1 MEETNNK
8 KAASR
13 APVVVIMGHVDHGK
27 TTLLDS
33 IRKTDVA
40 AREFGGITQKI
51 GAYQVSTDEGKLTFI
66 DTPGHEAFTK
76 MRSQG
81 AKVADV
87 AVLVVGANDSVKP
100 QTIESIKIIQEA
112 KIPYVVAINKI
123 DLPEANV
130 DKTIQ
135 DLIRYSVMIEGY
147 GGEVPVAKI
156 SAKTGQGV
164 KELLDLIKLLCDI
177 NGLTGSAEGELLGIV
192 IESKL
197 DKAKGAVA
205 TVIIKDGRLKVGETV
220 FFGQSETKIRSLI
233 DYQGKQL
240 PEVVAGMPVEVLGLT
255 SVPKVG
261 EVVSRTPI
269 KASTDSKNNLVS
281 NRKEATTEDKGQQL
295 QLILRADTAGSL
307 EAISLSIPENVTVLS
322 TQTGDISEADVLH
335 AKSTHAI
342 ILGFNV
348 KISTSAEKLAESEK
362 ILVRIYKIIYELL
375 EELTDAANGMLDS
388 LQTEEIMGVGQ
399 IVAEFPYE
407 KLRVAGTRVL
417 DGRLAKGD
425 KVRVTRGEEKIGEGK
440 IKSLRMGKV
449 EANKAEKGK
458 ECGIIIEP
466 QFDFHLGDDIIA
478 IR

>member
-1 MEETNNK
+1 MDEKNNK
-8 KAASR
+8 KESPR

-51 GAYQVSTDEGKLTFI
+51 GAYQVTVDEGKLTFI

-87 AVLVVGANDSVKP
+87 AVLVVAANDSVKP

-123 DLPEANV
+123 DLPDANI

-135 DLIRYSVMIEGY
+135 DLIRYSVMVEGF
-147 GGEVPVAKI
+147 GGDVPVAKI
-156 SAKTGQGV
+156 SGKTGKGV
-164 KELLDLIKLLCDI
+164 KELLDLIKLLCDV
-177 NGLTGSAEGELLGIV
+177 NGLSGSAEGELSGIV
-192 IESKL
+192 IESKI

-205 TVIIKDGRLKVGETV
+205 TVIMKDGTMKVGETV
-220 FFGQSETKIRSLI
+220 FFGQTETKIRSLI

-240 PEVVAGMPVEVLGLT
+240 SEVVAGMPVEVLGLGI
-255 SVPKVG
+255 VPKVG
-261 EVVSRTPI
+261 EIVSKTPVA
-269 KASTDSKNNLVS
+269 ASTPTTGNLMA
-281 NRKEATTEDKGQQL
+281 NRKEATSENRQEQL

-322 TQTGDISEADVLH
+322 TETGDISEADVLH
-335 AKSTHAI
+335 AKSTQAI

-348 KISTSAEKLAESEK
+348 KISPSAQRLAESEK
-362 ILVRIYKIIYELL
+362 ILVRTYKIIYELL
-375 EELTDAANGMLDS
+375 EELTDAANGMLES
-388 LQTEEIMGVGQ
+388 LQTEEILGVGQ
-399 IVAEFPYE
+399 IVAEFPFE
-407 KLRVAGTRVL
+407 RLRVAGIRVL
-417 DGRLAKGD
+417 DGRMAKGD
-425 KVRVTRGEEKIGEGK
+425 KIKVTRGEEKVGEGK
-440 IKSLRMGKV
+440 VKSLRIGKE

-466 QFDFHLGDDIIA
+466 QFDFRPGDDIIA

>member
-8 KAASR
+8 KTTSR

-51 GAYQVSTDEGKLTFI
+51 GAYQVTIDEGKLTFI

-87 AVLVVGANDSVKP
+87 AVLVVAANDSVKP

-112 KIPYVVAINKI
+112 KIPYVVAINKV

-135 DLIRYSVMIEGY
+135 DLLRYSVMIEGY
-147 GGEVPVAKI
+147 GGDVPVAKI

-164 KELLDLIKLLCDI
+164 KELLDLIKLLCDM
-177 NGLTGSAEGELLGIV
+177 NGLSGSAEGELLGIV

-205 TVIIKDGRLKVGETV
+205 TVIVKDGMLKVGETV
-220 FFGQSETKIRSLI
+220 FFGQGETKIRSLI

-240 PEVVAGMPVEVLGLT
+240 PEAVAGTPVEVLGLT

-261 EVVSRTPI
+261 ETVTKTPTTPSQT
-269 KASTDSKNNLVS
+269 APTALVS
-281 NRKEATTEDKGQQL
+281 NRREATTDERGQQL

-307 EAISLSIPENVTVLS
+307 EAISLSIPANVTVLS
-322 TQTGDISEADVLH
+322 AQTGDISEADVLH
-335 AKSTHAI
+335 AKSTQAI

-348 KISTSAEKLAESEK
+348 KISASAEKLAESEK
-362 ILVRIYKIIYELL
+362 ILVRTYKIIYELL
-375 EELTDAANGMLDS
+375 EELTDAANGMLES

-407 KLRVAGTRVL
+407 KMRIAGTRVI

-425 KVRVTRGEEKIGEGK
+425 KVRVTRGEETVGEGRV
-440 IKSLRMGKV
+440 KSLRIGKD

-458 ECGIIIEP
+458 ECGILIEP
-466 QFDFHLGDDIIA
+466 QFDFHPGDDIIA